1 MKRIVILG
9 TTGFV
14 GTHVALGLQ
23 NEECEIILACR
34 NTAHIHPKLKNNTII
49 QGDIRDHI
57 YLKNLFRDAD
67 VVINAFS
74 WTALYAHARESR
86 ELFFEPTIA
95 LIDAAVAAK
104 VKRFINLSTASAANG
119 NIAND
124 ANTQGAKTNFWPHLD
139 NVIEIE
145 EYLRQKASWD
155 FEVINLRC
163 GLFVGEHYGL
173 GLLPILLPRLKTH
186 LVPLVEGGKTQ
197 MPLISGEDIAQA
209 FVKAAFAP
217 SMPHP
222 YEGINVLGT
231 EIPTV
236 WEVLEFIHTQFKYPF
251 PHFSVSFPIAH
262 LFGHFMEMLGPL
274 MPFDPLIT
282 RSIVHLLKNTGT
294 DNQKAAELLGYTPT
308 IHWRD
313 AVGKQIREIEKR
325 QKKPMKMVKDIQ

>member
-1 MKRIVILG
+1 MKRIVVLG
-9 TTGFV
+9 ATGFV
-14 GTHVALGLQ
+14 GSHVALELQ
-23 NEECEIILACR
+23 NEECEMVLACR
-34 NTAHIHPKLKNNTII
+34 NAAHIHPKLKNNTIA
-49 QGDIRDHI
+49 QGDIRDRI
-57 YLKNLFRDAD
+57 YLENLFRDVD

-74 WTALYAHARESR
+74 WTALYAHERESR

-95 LIDAAVAAK
+95 LIDAAIAAK

-119 NIAND
+119 NVAND
-124 ANTQGAKTNFWPHLD
+124 ANAQGTKRHFWPHLD

-145 EYLRQKASWD
+145 EYLRHRANAS

-163 GLFVGEHYGL
+163 GLFVGEHYSL

-197 MPLISGEDIAQA
+197 MPLIGGEDIAQA

-217 SMPHP
+217 SMPHT

-231 EIPTV
+231 EVPTV
-236 WEVLEFIHTQFKYPF
+236 REVLEFIHTQFGYPF

-262 LFGHFMEMLGPL
+262 LFGHFMERLDPL
-274 MPFDPLIT
+274 MPFDPLVT

-308 IHWRD
+308 IHWKD
-313 AVGKQIREIEKR
+313 AVGRQIREIEKR
-325 QKKPMKMVKDIQ
+325 QKSPMKMVKDVQ